1 MRHSEREY
9 EVKKKTKKK
18 TNMRNPPRPAL
29 LSLNITSLSALFKG
43 EQLLDL
49 SPEESLMYNSPLTNV
64 DDLSSKKEVF

>member
-1 MRHSEREY
+1 
-9 EVKKKTKKK
+9 
-18 TNMRNPPRPAL
+18 MRNPPRPAL
-29 LSLNITSLSALFKG
+29 LSLNITNLTAPFKG